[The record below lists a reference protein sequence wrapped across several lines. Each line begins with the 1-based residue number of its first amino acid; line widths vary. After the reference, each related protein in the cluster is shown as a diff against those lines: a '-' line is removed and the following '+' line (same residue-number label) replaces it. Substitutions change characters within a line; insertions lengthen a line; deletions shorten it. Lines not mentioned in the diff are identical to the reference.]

1 MLIYLKNQQKNFPV
15 LLETF
20 KRVSVMPYD
29 RTRLVEKVSEIVLT
43 VDRNIEELNLQTL
56 FSYKVF
62 PENILIA
69 LGQWEI
75 EHRDMQVGD
84 TIVQQVFIPP
94 IQIFSQKAVFGV
106 RISEI
111 IDEPQQKGFSY
122 ETLEGHIE
130 KGISTFTIEQTNK
143 GLVFKIHTFSVP
155 GNWFTRLVGPVFA
168 IPYQTYCTQA
178 ALKKIKHDVSNRF
191 I

>member
-43 VDRNIEELNLQTL
+43 VDRNIEDLNLQTL

-69 LGQWEI
+69 FGQWEA
-75 EHRDMQVGD
+75 EGRSMRTGD
-84 TIVQQVFIPP
+84 TIVQQVFLPP
-94 IQIFSQKAVFGV
+94 VKSFSQKMIFGV
-106 RISEI
+106 RIKEI
-111 IDEPQQKGFSY
+111 INTSSRKGFSY
-122 ETLEGHIE
+122 ETLAGHGE

-143 GLVFKIHTFSVP
+143 GLVFRIHTFSAP
-155 GNWFTRLVGPVFA
+155 GNWFIRLVGPVLA

-178 ALKKIKHDVSNRF
+178 ALKNCKREIEMSL
-191 I
+191 